1 MASSSYRPGTTA
13 RMDSDLEAAL
23 DYLGYNPLENVPFQ
37 LNPAF
42 LPPDDLLR
50 RTEAL
55 LARPIPGEE
64 GLARGQYNYDCRVE
78 RQVIEQV
85 RGGGGRNTIRKAKHS

>member
-1 MASSSYRPGTTA
+1 MSSSYRPSA
-13 RMDSDLEAAL
+13 ASRLDSDLEAAL

-64 GLARGQYNYDCRVE
+64 GVNGGRWNYDCRVE

-85 RGGGGRNTIRKAKHS
+85 GETKH